1 MAPRSNWKGYLKLSL
16 VSASIAIYPATSS
29 SEKVRFNTLNRAT
42 GNRLKRQMVDSVTGD
57 VVENEEMIKGYA
69 IAKDQ
74 YVTVEDDELA
84 EIAIESS
91 HTVDIEKFVPKV
103 SIDDRFRDAPYYLA
117 PEDKVGQEAFAV
129 IRDAMKKKKMVGIAR
144 VVMARRE
151 RVMMLEPFGK
161 GIMGTT
167 LLYPYEIRSDEA
179 VFEEIPEVTLPA
191 EMLGLAEH
199 IIDKMTGEFEPDK
212 FEDRYENAMIELIRS
227 KQAGLPAPK
236 EKAASRPAN
245 VVNLMDA
252 LRRSIDE
259 RQRRGKGCVIQ
270 EICGCGSS
278 SQAPRKEGGKRI
290 ERAMARGSGGI
301 RRRIEFDADTWFAL
315 DRLAKDR
322 MATVQ
327 ELAEEAFRDLLKKHR
342 RPTTLK
348 EMLRESIRSHPAN
361 DRGRLLQGVLR
372 AASERPERWQRYAT
386 TPNNSG

>member
-1 MAPRSNWKGYLKLSL
+1 MAPRSHWKGYLKLSL
-16 VSASIAIYPATSS
+16 VSASIAIYPASSS

-69 IAKDQ
+69 VAKDQ
-74 YVTVEDDELA
+74 YVQVEDDELA

-91 HTVDIEKFVPKV
+91 HTVDIEKFVPKS

-179 VFEEIPEVTLPA
+179 VFEEIPEISLPP
-191 EMLGLAEH
+191 EMLNLAEH
-199 IIDKMTGEFEPDK
+199 IIDKMSGEFEPEK

-227 KQAGLPAPK
+227 KQAGLPAAK
-236 EKAASRPAN
+236 EKVASRPAN
-245 VVNLMDA
+245 VVNLMEA
-252 LRRSIDE
+252 LRRSVE
-259 RQRRGKGCVIQ
+259 GGGKGAAKAPSKKVT
-270 EICGCGSS
+270 ED
-278 SQAPRKEGGKRI
+278 APRKRPKK
-290 ERAMARGSGGI
+290 AARG
-301 RRRIEFDADTWFAL
+301 
-315 DRLAKDR
+315 
-322 MATVQ
+322 
-327 ELAEEAFRDLLKKHR
+327 
-342 RPTTLK
+342 
-348 EMLRESIRSHPAN
+348 
-361 DRGRLLQGVLR
+361 
-372 AASERPERWQRYAT
+372 
-386 TPNNSG
+386 